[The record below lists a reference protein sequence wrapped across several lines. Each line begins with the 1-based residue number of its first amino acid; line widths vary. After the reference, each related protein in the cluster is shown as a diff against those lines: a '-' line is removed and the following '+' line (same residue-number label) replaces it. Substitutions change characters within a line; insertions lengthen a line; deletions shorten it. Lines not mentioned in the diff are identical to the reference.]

1 MVAEAAATEAAKNPG
16 FFIFFFFFFWFG
28 DGIVNSSSVE
38 KSLIGMNRR
47 ESGRKSWEVEVFLL
61 FFLVVEVEGR

>member
-16 FFIFFFFFFWFG
+16 FFIFFLFG

-38 KSLIGMNRR
+38 KSVIGMNGR
-47 ESGRKSWEVEVFLL
+47 ESERKSWKVEVFIFWLL
-61 FFLVVEVEGR
+61 KLKVVDRS